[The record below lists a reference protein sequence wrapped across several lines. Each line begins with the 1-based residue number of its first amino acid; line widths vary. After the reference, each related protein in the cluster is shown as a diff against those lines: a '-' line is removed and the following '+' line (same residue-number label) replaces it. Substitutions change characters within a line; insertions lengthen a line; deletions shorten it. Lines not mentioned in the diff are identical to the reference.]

1 MSDNYNI
8 GAKVKWK
15 WGNGWGRGKVDDRF
29 TEKVTR
35 KIDGN
40 EVTRNADNDDPA
52 YLIKPA
58 PPVIPANSYR
68 LHPSCHHPSCYHP
81 SCHQEYPPRHDYAT
95 DP

>member
-52 YLIKPA
+52 YLIK
-58 PPVIPANSYR
+58 
-68 LHPSCHHPSCYHP
+68 
-81 SCHQEYPPRHDYAT
+81 QEDGDRVLKSHSEIEKDS
-95 DP
+95 

>member
-40 EVTRNADNDDPA
+40 EVTRNADNDNPA
-52 YLIKPA
+52 YLIK
-58 PPVIPANSYR
+58 
-68 LHPSCHHPSCYHP
+68 
-81 SCHQEYPPRHDYAT
+81 QEDGDRVLKSHSEIEKDS
-95 DP
+95 

>member
-40 EVTRNADNDDPA
+40 EVTRTKSLPSTAAKWIAQAAIGALNAA
-52 YLIKPA
+52 S
-58 PPVIPANSYR
+58 PPVADHS
-68 LHPSCHHPSCYHP
+68 
-81 SCHQEYPPRHDYAT
+81 A
-95 DP
+95 

>member
-1 MSDNYNI
+1 MSDNYSI

-40 EVTRNADNDDPA
+40 EVTRNADNDNPA
-52 YLIKPA
+52 YLIK
-58 PPVIPANSYR
+58 
-68 LHPSCHHPSCYHP
+68 
-81 SCHQEYPPRHDYAT
+81 QEDGDRVLKSHSEIEKDS
-95 DP
+95 

>member
-35 KIDGN
+35 KIEGN
-40 EVTRNADNDDPA
+40 EVTRNADNDNPA
-52 YLIKPA
+52 YLIK
-58 PPVIPANSYR
+58 
-68 LHPSCHHPSCYHP
+68 
-81 SCHQEYPPRHDYAT
+81 QEDGDRVLKSHSEIEKDS
-95 DP
+95 

>member
-15 WGNGWGRGKVDDRF
+15 WGNGWGRGKIDDRF

-40 EVTRNADNDDPA
+40 EVTRNADNDNPA
-52 YLIKPA
+52 YLIK
-58 PPVIPANSYR
+58 
-68 LHPSCHHPSCYHP
+68 
-81 SCHQEYPPRHDYAT
+81 QEDGDRVLKSHSEIEKDS
-95 DP
+95 